1 MYSKYDN
8 WQIFQILIHLCKALI
23 LNETFH
29 PQVSFSSF
37 IHFKKKY
44 LCYKTSTKYRA
55 NISKREK
62 LNKLQCWFWWIRIF
76 RFFLITHLLLSN
88 NYWSSAFTSTGVI
101 IPLCKAN
108 VGKMENNFSIY
119 LDKKGSMIC
128 PLFMFLKVPLAS
140 FQPMFRIFWKSLV
153 QR

>member
-1 MYSKYDN
+1 MRLS
-8 WQIFQILIHLCKALI
+8 
-23 LNETFH
+23 T
-29 PQVSFSSF
+29 PSGFSSF
-37 IHFKKKY
+37 IHFKEKNIFAIK
-44 LCYKTSTKYRA
+44 LQQNRA
-55 NISKREK
+55 TISKREK

-76 RFFLITHLLLSN
+76 RFLITPLLLSN
-88 NYWSSAFTSTGVI
+88 NCWSSAFTSTGVI
-101 IPLCKAN
+101 SPYCKAN
-108 VGKMENNFSIY
+108 VGKMEKNVSIY